1 MLASEAIEREVHMQK
16 KLSKQS
22 SITEAIEDIKEENI
36 DVAMILY
43 TKEDGERAYLHPFES
58 ELHALEFLEIMVS
71 SLRADIIE
79 KLIKRSVN

>member
-1 MLASEAIEREVHMQK
+1 MQK
-16 KLSKQS
+16 KSSKQS